1 MKERVKE
8 WIERGERD
16 LAAAELLF
24 DKSEYFDV
32 VLFHLH
38 QAVEKF
44 LKGFLIHS
52 GWRLKKIHDLET
64 LITEAIDFDGAF
76 EKYLDLARKL
86 TAFYYQE
93 RYPPGPVSPL
103 FEGGNCAN
111 PGRDQGADKQ
121 NTEGDRRAALR
132 LETSKS
138 IAALK

>member
-24 DKSEYFDV
+24 DRSEYFDV

-93 RYPPGPVSPL
+93 RYPPGPVSLYSKEETAQILEETKELISKIRRGIEGPL
-103 FEGGNCAN
+103 SG
-111 PGRDQGADKQ
+111 
-121 NTEGDRRAALR
+121 
-132 LETSKS
+132 
-138 IAALK
+138 

>member
-93 RYPPGPVSPL
+93 RYPPGPVSLYSKEETAQILEETKELISKIRRGIEGPL
-103 FEGGNCAN
+103 SG
-111 PGRDQGADKQ
+111 
-121 NTEGDRRAALR
+121 
-132 LETSKS
+132 
-138 IAALK
+138 

>member
-24 DKSEYFDV
+24 DQSEYFDV

-93 RYPPGPVSPL
+93 RYPPGPVSLYSKEETAQILEETKELISKIRRGIEGPL
-103 FEGGNCAN
+103 SG
-111 PGRDQGADKQ
+111 
-121 NTEGDRRAALR
+121 
-132 LETSKS
+132 
-138 IAALK
+138 